1 MLVILC
7 LFFVVMIVV
16 RIFVVVVFVIMVFI
30 IVVVVFVI
38 VVFIIMVVVMVVL
51 ILFLHTFHYF
61 FRLYIF
67 TQGFKKIYHLHLII
81 FALFKRIINP
91 AVRLTAYIYK
101 EVTVCNL
108 CNVLSSRLVAMKVNT
123 LI

>member
-16 RIFVVVVFVIMVFI
+16 FIIMVVVFVIM
-30 IVVVVFVI
+30 
-38 VVFIIMVVVMVVL
+38 VFIIMVVVMVVL

-91 AVRLTAYIYK
+91 AVRLTTYIYK

-108 CNVLSSRLVAMKVNT
+108 CNVLSSRLVAMKINT

>member
-7 LFFVVMIVV
+7 LFFVMMIVV
-16 RIFVVVVFVIMVFI
+16 CI
-30 IVVVVFVI
+30 FVI
-38 VVFIIMVVVMVVL
+38 VVFIIMVFIIMVVVFVIMVVVMVML

-67 TQGFKKIYHLHLII
+67 TEGFKKIYHLHLIV

-91 AVRLTAYIYK
+91 AIRLTAYIYK

-108 CNVLSSRLVAMKVNT
+108 CNVLSSRLVAVKINT

>member
-7 LFFVVMIVV
+7 LFFVIMIVV

-30 IVVVVFVI
+30 I
-38 VVFIIMVVVMVVL
+38 MVVVVL

>member
-16 RIFVVVVFVIMVFI
+16 FIIMVVVFVIM
-30 IVVVVFVI
+30 
-38 VVFIIMVVVMVVL
+38 VFIIMVVVMVVL

>member
-7 LFFVVMIVV
+7 LFFVVMVVV
-16 RIFVVVVFVIMVFI
+16 RIFVVVVFVI
-30 IVVVVFVI
+30 VVFVI
-38 VVFIIMVVVMVVL
+38 MVVVVL

-67 TQGFKKIYHLHLII
+67 TEGFKKIYHLHLIV

-91 AVRLTAYIYK
+91 AIRLTAYIYK

-108 CNVLSSRLVAMKVNT
+108 CNVLSSRLVAMEVNT

>member
-16 RIFVVVVFVIMVFI
+16 RIFVVVVFIIM
-30 IVVVVFVI
+30 
-38 VVFIIMVVVMVVL
+38 VFIIMVVVFVIMAVVMVML

-81 FALFKRIINP
+81 FALFKCIINP
-91 AVRLTAYIYK
+91 AVRLTTYIYK

-108 CNVLSSRLVAMKVNT
+108 CNVLSSRLIAMKVNT

>member
-7 LFFVVMIVV
+7 LFFMMM
-16 RIFVVVVFVIMVFI
+16 VVVCI
-30 IVVVVFVI
+30 FVI
-38 VVFIIMVVVMVVL
+38 VVFVFILVIMVCIFVIMVVL

-67 TQGFKKIYHLHLII
+67 TKGFKKIYHLHLII

-108 CNVLSSRLVAMKVNT
+108 CNVLGSRLIAMKVNT

>member
-16 RIFVVVVFVIMVFI
+16 RIFVVVIFVIMVFI
-30 IVVVVFVI
+30 IMVVVFVI
-38 VVFIIMVVVMVVL
+38 MVVVVL

-108 CNVLSSRLVAMKVNT
+108 CNVLSSRLVAMKINT

>member
-16 RIFVVVVFVIMVFI
+16 CIFVIVVFVIMVFI
-30 IVVVVFVI
+30 I
-38 VVFIIMVVVMVVL
+38 MVVVCILVIMVML

-61 FRLYIF
+61 FRLNIF
-67 TQGFKKIYHLHLII
+67 TQGFKKVYHLHLIV

>member
-1 MLVILC
+1 
-7 LFFVVMIVV
+7 MIVV
-16 RIFVVVVFVIMVFI
+16 RIFVVVVFVIMVMVFI
-30 IVVVVFVI
+30 IMVVVFVI
-38 VVFIIMVVVMVVL
+38 VVFIIMVVVVL

>member
-16 RIFVVVVFVIMVFI
+16 RIFVVVVFVI
-30 IVVVVFVI
+30 VVFVI
-38 VVFIIMVVVMVVL
+38 MVVVVL

-91 AVRLTAYIYK
+91 AVRLTTYIYK
-101 EVTVCNL
+101 EITVCNL
-108 CNVLSSRLVAMKVNT
+108 CNILSSRLVAMKVNT

>member
-16 RIFVVVVFVIMVFI
+16 RIFVVVVFIIMVFI

-38 VVFIIMVVVMVVL
+38 MVVVVL

-81 FALFKRIINP
+81 FALFKCIINP